1 MATTIPE
8 RGGGPALLRLLAWLS
23 PAFPVGSFSYSHGL
37 ERAVHDGLV
46 ADRESLAGWLA
57 TLVEVGSGWNDA
69 VLAAEADD
77 KVYNIIQM
85 IYRAR
90 VYEGASKDY
99 EFSRR
104 TMEEHW
110 KSGYSDMTRT
120 LGYPEVLQRPTSPDG
135 VFTFDLKR
143 QPGQ

>member
-1 MATTIPE
+1 
-8 RGGGPALLRLLAWLS
+8 L
-23 PAFPVGSFSYSHGL
+23 
-37 ERAVHDGLV
+37 
-46 ADRESLAGWLA
+46 
-57 TLVEVGSGWNDA
+57 
-69 VLAAEADD
+69 
-77 KVYNIIQM
+77 

-90 VYEGASKDY
+90 IYEGASKDY

-120 LGYPEVLQRPTSPDG
+120 LAYPEVLQRPTGMDG

-143 QPGQ
+143 KVNE